1 MFFLHIVWEQVAIT
15 THCSVCPALFY
26 IITIQP
32 SGASHYHWR
41 ITTVSFMHPFQISS
55 VVSIMS
61 FTAKGFNPRIMYCI
75 EFLCLLQSGVFPKSL
90 LDFCVIDL
98 TIRKLTNESF
108 FFNVFQVWFV
118 RYFLVICCFA
128 QLGFLGLVVQV
139 VKNLPAMQKMWVRS
153 LGQEDPLGR
162 AWQPTE
168 VFLPGE
174 FHGQRNLVGYSPWG
188 LTELDTPE
196 QLPHGWQECD
206 NKMTQPLWLCPSH

>member
-1 MFFLHIVWEQVAIT
+1 MSCIVLHNRDTAIR
-15 THCSVCPALFY
+15 C
-26 IITIQP
+26 
-32 SGASHYHWR
+32 
-41 ITTVSFMHPFQISS
+41 
-55 VVSIMS
+55 
-61 FTAKGFNPRIMYCI
+61 
-75 EFLCLLQSGVFPKSL
+75 KSL
-90 LDFCVIDL
+90 PLTYYYRLIYAPFSDFFSCFNNVIYSKRIQSKNHVLYWIFMSPSIWSISQVSPWLLWHWFDNSE
-98 TIRKLTNESF
+98 TYKWVI

-188 LTELDTPE
+188 LTELDT
-196 QLPHGWQECD
+196 
-206 NKMTQPLWLCPSH
+206 T